1 MKRGLN
7 HKNSLPDPEF
17 GRESSESARAIH
29 YVVQKDTLMTYVSA
43 LIAQADL
50 RKLRGSTI
58 ERKQMSTKTIYKR
71 IALVAVASLG
81 AGLLSVAPASAVV
94 TATGTATFKV
104 AGSTTAVTV
113 AAGAFNAGS
122 SAAVETI
129 YVRSGAATQTFVVD
143 FAALAAADALHV
155 VLGKGTSMPTAAA
168 DLVNIDGVSVN
179 STNAT
184 IADAALDVDGAGSIA
199 AVAAAGVTVTT
210 KSLQTAAA
218 DFKFTSGT
226 LAAGTYSIWVAT
238 DNTDLTATS
247 YKIATVTSHDVGAP
261 VTASYSQ
268 VGYVDVASPEAIAAK
283 LSFKDSSNRS
293 TFLVGDETVGHT
305 VAKQVPASD
314 ATLDPITGLTAA
326 ATPALSSGV
335 FAARDVSIPANGTAP
350 TVGSLYTI
358 TSTILNGASAFGS
371 TTVTYRN
378 VASTLGLTGSI
389 AFIDATSKAVV
400 SSIARATSGTFA
412 GGTYGVVVKDSTGAV
427 VVGVTPVATAT
438 AGTVSTAIGATD
450 VNGTNT
456 AIAYSAAATAGTA
469 TVSIAL
475 STGSSSLTTSFS
487 VVTTAYGATAATNA
501 TVKSVVAAN
510 GSGVVMTSTAPNTSA
525 WSSAINV
532 TGFTV
537 TLSGL
542 EASKAAVVQL
552 TTGGG
557 NAVSPTVNGTAAATD
572 IFPVAS
578 ATGEITLNLAVTSA
592 ANGNTLTVTVDPEGN
607 AGAVTVLVITYAT
620 ATNNITTDPKSGS
633 LNMSTPSATKVIT
646 AAGTDQFKNPIT
658 GGSFKLTNTV
668 VPAGATAA
676 TAVTVNQSATGTAT
690 LNAVLGATLGTYT
703 FTVELISVNAAV
715 LATSTINYSVT
726 TTGIAGSL
734 TLTDTDTGTGTL
746 TTDDKGT
753 RAIVVN
759 RSASLSV
766 GAAVTDTAT
775 AITVTTA
782 SPTGLAFTATATNG
796 IRLFT
801 SAPSGTITP
810 GLASVTGTAGASAN
824 LWAVPTKVG
833 AGTITVVAGG
843 ITKVYTLTATLN
855 ATATTVESA
864 IVTLTPTAN
873 AGQYTVKATDAFG
886 NGVVNDVAVSV
897 AGPGTFSNGFKN
909 LTVTTGADGTNTFNV
924 VSDGSSATTITARLS
939 TTGNG
944 AYVAID
950 ATQATAMGV
959 VLPGTLGASTPT
971 ATATLAGKG
980 GDASATS
987 LAALTT
993 LINSLIA
1000 KINALNKL
1008 VIKIQKKVRA

>member
-1 MKRGLN
+1 LN
-7 HKNSLPDPEF
+7 DANAAETV
-17 GRESSESARAIH
+17 
-29 YVVQKDTLMTYVSA
+29 YV
-43 LIAQADL
+43 
-50 RKLRGSTI
+50 R
-58 ERKQMSTKTIYKR
+58 
-71 IALVAVASLG
+71 
-81 AGLLSVAPASAVV
+81 
-94 TATGTATFKV
+94 
-104 AGSTTAVTV
+104 STTATNTFKFNLTTLT
-113 AAGAFNAGS
+113 AADTAYIAM
-122 SAAVETI
+122 A
-129 YVRSGAATQTFVVD
+129 SGATISAVNK
-143 FAALAAADALHV
+143 ADLISITPV
-155 VLGKGTSMPTAAA
+155 GNPTGGTAAA
-168 DLVNIDGVSVN
+168 SAI
-179 STNAT
+179 T
-184 IADAALDVDGAGSIA
+184 AADGASATTKGIKLDETASGT
-199 AVAAAGVTVTT
+199 VLTGVTFTT
-210 KSLQTAAA
+210 GA
-218 DFKFTSGT
+218 
-226 LAAGTYSIWVAT
+226 LAAGTYTIWIDANGDT
-238 DNTDLTATS
+238 TS
-247 YKIATVTSHDVGAP
+247 AAVKLATVTSYDAGAP

-268 VGYVDVASPEAIAAK
+268 VGYVDVAAPENIAAK
-283 LSFKDSSNRS
+283 LSLKDSSSRS

-314 ATLDPITGLTAA
+314 VTFGAISAVTAA
-326 ATPALSSGV
+326 STPAVSSGV
-335 FAARDVSIPANGTAP
+335 FAAYDVSIVGGAGGSNIP

-389 AFIDATSKAVV
+389 AFINATTKAVV
-400 SSIARATSGTFA
+400 SSIARPTSGTIA
-412 GGTYGVVVKDSTGAV
+412 ATTHAVVVKDSTGAV

-438 AGTVSTAIGATD
+438 AGTVSAAIGATD
-450 VNGTNT
+450 VNGTNN

-475 STGSSSLTTSFS
+475 STGSSSLTTSFT

-501 TVKSVVAAN
+501 TVKSVVAVN
-510 GSGVVMTSTAPNTSA
+510 GSGVLMTSTAPDTSA

-552 TTGGG
+552 TTSG
-557 NAVSPTVNGTAAATD
+557 ATSPTVNGTAVSTD

-578 ATGEITLNLAVTSA
+578 ATGEISLALAVTGA

-607 AGAVTVLVITYAT
+607 GSAVTVLVITYAT
-620 ATNNITTDPKSGS
+620 ATNTITTDPKTGT
-633 LNMSTPSATKVIT
+633 LNMSTPSATKAIT

-676 TAVTVNQSATGTAT
+676 PAVTVNQSATGTAT

-703 FTVELISVNAAV
+703 FTVELISVNAVV

-759 RSASLSV
+759 RTANVSL
-766 GAAVTDTAT
+766 GAAVTNTAT

-782 SPTGLAFTATATNG
+782 TPTGLAFTATATNG

-801 SAPSGTITP
+801 TAGFDSATITP
-810 GLASVTGTAGASAN
+810 GLSTVTGTAGSSAN
-824 LWAVPTKVG
+824 LWAVPTKTG
-833 AGTITVVAGG
+833 AGTITVVSGG
-843 ITKVYTLTATLN
+843 LTKVYTLTGTLN

-864 IVTLTPTAN
+864 IVTLTPTAT
-873 AGQYTVKATDAFG
+873 AGQYTVKAADAFG
-886 NGVVNDVAVSV
+886 NGVVNDVTVSLV
-897 AGPGTFSNGFKN
+897 GPGTFSNGFKN

-924 VSDGSSATTITARLS
+924 VSDGSAATTITATLNSASGVVGR
-939 TTGNG
+939 
-944 AYVAID
+944 YVAID

-980 GDASATS
+980 GDSSSTS

>member
-1 MKRGLN
+1 
-7 HKNSLPDPEF
+7 
-17 GRESSESARAIH
+17 
-29 YVVQKDTLMTYVSA
+29 
-43 LIAQADL
+43 
-50 RKLRGSTI
+50 
-58 ERKQMSTKTIYKR
+58 MSTKTIYKR

-81 AGLLSVAPASAVV
+81 FGVLTSVSPASAAGL
-94 TATGTATFKV
+94 TDATETTFLV
-104 AGSTTAVTV
+104 AGTTTAVTA
-113 AAGAFNAGS
+113 AAGAANDAGS
-122 SAAVETI
+122 AGADTI
-129 YVRSGAATQTFVVD
+129 YVRSTATTNTFKVSMASATGADNPILYMGSGTSEPTTDAGSIKITKGADVTGVTATAATLTS
-143 FAALAAADALHV
+143 AAGADAAADAITLT
-155 VLGKGTSMPTAAA
+155 LGGSATAFT
-168 DLVNIDGVSVN
+168 GF
-179 STNAT
+179 TFT
-184 IADAALDVDGAGSIA
+184 TGALP
-199 AVAAAGVTVTT
+199 
-210 KSLQTAAA
+210 
-218 DFKFTSGT
+218 
-226 LAAGTYSIWVAT
+226 AGTYTIYLSDTVNLT
-238 DNTDLTATS
+238 SNTKN
-247 YKIATVTSHDVGAP
+247 YKIATVTSYDAGAP

-268 VGYVDVASPEAIAAK
+268 VGYVDVAAPENIAAK
-283 LSFKDSSNRS
+283 LSLKDSSNRS

-314 ATLDPITGLTAA
+314 VTLAAISAVTAGS
-326 ATPALSSGV
+326 TPAVTSGV
-335 FAARDVSIPANGTAP
+335 FAAYDVSIPAGNGSNIP

-389 AFIDATSKAVV
+389 AFINATTKAVV
-400 SSIARATSGTFA
+400 SSIARPTSGTIA
-412 GGTYGVVVKDSTGAV
+412 TTTHAVVVKDSTGAV

-450 VNGTNT
+450 VNGTNN

-475 STGSSSLTTSFS
+475 STGSTSLTTSFT
-487 VVTTAYGATAATNA
+487 VVTTAYGATAATTA
-501 TVKSVVAAN
+501 TVKSVVHTN
-510 GSGVVMTSTAPNTSA
+510 GSGVVMTSTAPDTSA

-537 TLSGL
+537 TLGGL

-552 TTGGG
+552 TTSG
-557 NAVSPTVNGTAAATD
+557 ATSPTVNGTAVSTD

-578 ATGEITLNLAVTSA
+578 ATGEISLALAVTGA

-607 AGAVTVLVITYAT
+607 GSPVTVLVITYAT
-620 ATNNITTDPKSGS
+620 ATSTITTDPKTGT

-676 TAVTVNQSATGTAT
+676 TAVTVQQSATGTAT

-782 SPTGLAFTATATNG
+782 TPAGLAFTATATNG

-810 GLASVTGTAGASAN
+810 GAASVTGTAGSSAN

-843 ITKVYTLTATLN
+843 LTKVYTLTATLN

-864 IVTLTPTAN
+864 IVTLTPTAT
-873 AGQYTVKATDAFG
+873 AGQYTVKASDAFG
-886 NGVVNDVAVSV
+886 NGVVNDVTVSLV
-897 AGPGTFSNGFKN
+897 GPGTFSNGFKN

-924 VSDGSSATTITARLS
+924 VSDGSAATTITATLNS
-939 TTGNG
+939 AAGVVG
-944 AYVAID
+944 KYVAID

-959 VLPGTLGASTPT
+959 VLPGTLGASTAT

-987 LAALTT
+987 IAALTT